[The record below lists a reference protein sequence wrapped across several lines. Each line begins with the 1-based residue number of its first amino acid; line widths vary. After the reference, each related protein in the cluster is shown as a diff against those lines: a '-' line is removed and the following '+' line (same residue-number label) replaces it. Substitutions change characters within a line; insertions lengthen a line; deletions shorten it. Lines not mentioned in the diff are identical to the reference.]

1 MPETLPDWAWM
12 TIGVVGLVAVALAS
26 YLLTRLVLMPL
37 IRQAVG
43 RTSFKW
49 DDVLLDSKL
58 LHRVSLLA
66 PFLVIWLSVET
77 ISSLKEGD
85 NFKKLEEVVGQAFWI
100 DPLLKLD
107 HAILIVLLIL
117 ILSSSLTAL
126 NKLYMTFPVSRQRP
140 IKGYLQIANI
150 VGWIFGG
157 VILLAVVTGQEVG
170 YFVTGL
176 GAMTAVLLLIF
187 KDTILSLVASVQLSQ
202 NDMIR
207 VGDWIEMP
215 GQNAD
220 GDVMDIALH
229 TVKIQNFDKTIT
241 TVPTHKLIQEPFR
254 NWRGMSQSGG
264 RRIKRS
270 IAIDM
275 STVRFLDDDEIE
287 RFSKFSPLQKYM
299 ASKRDELQAHNDG
312 IATGPDGFGD
322 PRKLTNIGTFRA
334 YVIQYLRAH
343 PRLHQ
348 SGMTLLVRQLAPTP
362 KGLPIELYVFSNDTS
377 WVNYE
382 GIQADIFDHLLSM
395 LPEFGLRAFQEPTS
409 GDFRTISG
417 KSG

>member
-1 MPETLPDWAWM
+1 MKVSLPNWAW
-12 TIGVVGLVAVALAS
+12 TLILVVGLIALAIVS
-26 YLLTRLVLMPL
+26 YMLARLILVPLM
-37 IRQAVG
+37 RRAVG
-43 RTSFKW
+43 KTSFKW

-66 PFLVIWLSVET
+66 PFLVIW
-77 ISSLKEGD
+77 ISIEM
-85 NFKKLEEVVGQAFWI
+85 KLGEVLRDAPWI
-100 DPLLKLD
+100 LLVLKLD
-107 HAILIVLLIL
+107 HAILITLVIL
-117 ILSSSLTAL
+117 VLSSALEAL
-126 NKLYMTFPVSRQRP
+126 NKLYTTFPISRQRP
-140 IKGYLQIANI
+140 IKGYLQIVNI
-150 VGWIFGG
+150 LAWIFGV

-202 NDMIR
+202 NDMIQ

-241 TVPTHKLIQEPFR
+241 TVPTHKLIQQPFR

-270 IAIDM
+270 ISIDM
-275 STVRFLDDDEIE
+275 STIRFLDEDEIE
-287 RFSKFSPLQKYM
+287 RFSKFAPLREYM
-299 ASKRDELQAHNDG
+299 SSKRESLDTHNEK
-312 IATGPDGFGD
+312 IETGPDGFGD
-322 PRKLTNIGTFRA
+322 PRRLTNIGTFRS
-334 YVIQYLRAH
+334 YVVQYLRAH
-343 PRLHQ
+343 PKLHQ
-348 SGMTLLVRQLAPTP
+348 TGMTLLVRQLPPTP
-362 KGLPIELYVFSNDTS
+362 QGLPIELYVFSNDTN

-395 LPEFGLRAFQEPTS
+395 LPEFGLRAFQEPAS
-409 GDFRTISG
+409 GDFQAMAG